1 MSVNKYKILLPE
13 NNKYLD
19 IPLEMNWDFLGRD
32 DSIQTYQN
40 VILKDIIGN
49 ANDFEILQF
58 THKEYIDSSGYKKSA
73 VNYEF
78 YFYDNLNPVTS
89 PVVTPA
95 NWINSY
101 LDEGFTTQE
110 VYYYSN
116 SFTKSFFKLDF
127 YDTPQDQTQKNYFT
141 IILPVQQGFTQS
153 VSISPV
159 FPLVD
164 IKKPKFQLD
173 FIGDKEGFNIYWL
186 RKKDY
191 VDISTFYMSAKFFNA
206 KTGEYVKMTNTPQP
220 SIGNLFTFNPEDY
233 FYYKVNLDYPKFNYE
248 VLTTSTPNI
257 VIGLDGG
264 LPIRW
269 YEYINP

>member
-1 MSVNKYKILLPE
+1 MK
-13 NNKYLD
+13 
-19 IPLEMNWDFLGRD
+19 WDFSERD
-32 DSIQTYQN
+32 QAIDTYQGE
-40 VILKDIIGN
+40 VLDELIGLP
-49 ANDFEILQF
+49 NDFELSRFSHSQYVATNNVDIL
-58 THKEYIDSSGYKKSA
+58 TKI
-73 VNYEF
+73 NYEF
-78 YFYDNLNPVTS
+78 YFFDTGDTISNSTS
-89 PVVTPA
+89 
-95 NWINSY
+95 WYNSY
-101 LDEGFTTQE
+101 LYEDFTKQD
-110 VYYYSN
+110 VYYFSKP
-116 SFTKSFFKLDF
+116 FTKSFFKLDF